1 MLGLIRIMTR
11 PEMILLRF
19 LIGDVLRLS
28 PWKFFFLARFVAYC
42 ESCAQDR
49 KTVVLEIMT
58 KKNVLPHLV
67 IFPVNSKIHAT
78 P

>member
-1 MLGLIRIMTR
+1 MN
-11 PEMILLRF
+11 
-19 LIGDVLRLS
+19 
-28 PWKFFFLARFVAYC
+28 FFFWARFVAYC
-42 ESCAQDR
+42 ESCAQD
-49 KTVVLEIMT
+49 KKNVVLEIMT